1 MADSPTT
8 VTTAGPLTTQIFSTT
23 HTMAV
28 ATTTPFGVHNWGNPK
43 TSFVSIAATW
53 VTKQL
58 SANLTT
64 RMHQTD
70 QSLSNGETDA
80 LSSLRLETSY
90 VYGSTSGVPVP
101 MLALPMPSTAA
112 LSVQTP
118 GTQSAAAPKT
128 DLASVLYKITTPYN
142 SDNWAVALAC
152 SGLSKKY
159 PTLINDIVYGSPIL
173 SPPPLMH
180 TFMPP
185 NLPSANLNPAHMNC
199 ELKMEVDAGCMSI
212 PFSIEDAHLIF
223 RGQQRIAMQ
232 LFFWINVL

>member
-1 MADSPTT
+1 
-8 VTTAGPLTTQIFSTT
+8 
-23 HTMAV
+23 
-28 ATTTPFGVHNWGNPK
+28 
-43 TSFVSIAATW
+43 
-53 VTKQL
+53 
-58 SANLTT
+58 
-64 RMHQTD
+64 MHQTD
-70 QSLSNGETDA
+70 QSLLNGKTDT
-80 LSSLRLETSY
+80 LSSLRLEKNY
-90 VYGSTSGVPVP
+90 VYGSTSRVPAL

-118 GTQSAAAPKT
+118 RTWRAASPKT

-142 SDNWAVALAC
+142 SDGCVLVLAHV
-152 SGLSKKY
+152 GLSKKY
-159 PTLINDIVYGSPIL
+159 PTHINDIVYSSPIGSPPL
-173 SPPPLMH
+173 LMH